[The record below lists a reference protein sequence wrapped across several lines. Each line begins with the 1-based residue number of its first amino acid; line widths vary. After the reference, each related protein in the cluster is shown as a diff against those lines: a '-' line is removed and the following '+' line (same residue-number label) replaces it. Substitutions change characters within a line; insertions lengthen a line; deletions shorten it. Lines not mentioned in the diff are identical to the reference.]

1 MQFEKRQVRL
11 GDIRPSAQN
20 PREDFGDIGA
30 LARSIEATGGEPLN
44 PPVVVADGNVYRIVD
59 GERRYRAL
67 SSIYGEDREVSAL
80 VADTMD
86 EANELV
92 AMLATDDKRQLTE
105 AERARGVQQ
114 MLVLGIDEQR
124 IERASRATAGQ
135 IRAARKLRGRIDAG
149 VQVTLEQLEA
159 ASSFDDEKDV
169 EAVLAAGEGWAGKA
183 DSIRRRNEREEA
195 KAEDYDAFG
204 DAGIPVVKEKPEGF
218 TYKDWAHLG
227 LVAAKLEDKEYPAG
241 TVAVWNDRYWDFFA
255 PKGGEDAEPEKTE
268 EEIRA
273 EQEAAREKAALE
285 ELYRSQIGFVAS
297 GAFAMSK
304 DLMMCV
310 RGGVPTRPRCSWR
323 WAATATPRTR
333 SASVPYA
340 TSLLAT
346 SRRAS
351 PTSTRPAAGSWRRPR
366 TWPSS
371 TIAGAATTRR
381 RGSTTMTSSAPWAS
395 SPARRTCGSWRGCRR
410 APRRRRRMSSE
421 DENYVTVTVK
431 ARGHECSILCRE
443 ATVATVGADGEPGTS
458 LHVGTFDSKSIRVLA
473 EAALSEL
480 LSAGVRAGIPMDAM
494 RIELV
499 YAAVHCGFPE
509 EEERSAICYDLDID
523 MDESGRKDEKDE

>member
-1 MQFEKRQVRL
+1 MQFEKKSVRL
-11 GDIRPSAQN
+11 GDIRPSGQN

-44 PPVVVADGNVYRIVD
+44 PPVVVADGNVFRIVD

-67 SSIYGEDREVSAL
+67 SSIYGEDREVSVL

-114 MLVLGIDEQR
+114 MLVLGVDEQR

-159 ASSFDDEKDV
+159 ASAFDDEKDV

-183 DSIRRRNEREEA
+183 DSIRRRKEREEA

-218 TYKDWAHLG
+218 VYTSWANFG
-227 LVAAKLEDKEYPAG
+227 DAAKKLEGNDVTG
-241 TVAVWNDRYWDFFA
+241 FVAVMADRYWELYKPDDRS
-255 PKGGEDAEPEKTE
+255 GAEPEKTE

-273 EQEAAREKAALE
+273 EQEAEREDAALKG
-285 ELYRSQIGFVAS
+285 LYRSLIGFVAS

-310 RGGVPTRPRCSWR
+310 RVGREDPPALLVAMGGDSNPENEERFGAVRDEFARNLKACKPNEYEAGCWLMAAAKDMAQLNNRWGGDDAEAWLDHYDIFCS
-323 WAATATPRTR
+323 
-333 SASVPYA
+333 
-340 TSLLAT
+340 
-346 SRRAS
+346 
-351 PTSTRPAAGSWRRPR
+351 AGF
-366 TWPSS
+366 
-371 TIAGAATTRR
+371 
-381 RGSTTMTSSAPWAS
+381 
-395 SPARRTCGSWRGCRR
+395 
-410 APRRRRRMSSE
+410 
-421 DENYVTVTVK
+421 
-431 ARGHECSILCRE
+431 
-443 ATVATVGADGEPGTS
+443 EPGEEDVW
-458 LHVGTFDSKSIRVLA
+458 LMERVQA
-473 EAALSEL
+473 
-480 LSAGVRAGIPMDAM
+480 SAK
-494 RIELV
+494 
-499 YAAVHCGFPE
+499 E
-509 EEERSAICYDLDID
+509 E
-523 MDESGRKDEKDE
+523 EKDE

>member
-1 MQFEKRQVRL
+1 MQFEKKSVRL
-11 GDIRPSAQN
+11 GDIRPSGQN

-80 VADTMD
+80 VADTMG

-149 VQVTLEQLEA
+149 AQVTLEQLEA
-159 ASSFDDEKDV
+159 ASAFEDEKDI
-169 EAVLAAGEGWAGKA
+169 EAVLAAGDGWAGKA
-183 DSIRRRNEREEA
+183 DGIRRRIEREEA

-204 DAGIPVVKEKPEGF
+204 DAGIPVVKEQPDGF
-218 TYKDWAHLG
+218 AYRDWCHLG
-227 LVAAKLEDKEYPAG
+227 LVASKLESKEFPAG
-241 TVAVWNDRYWDFFA
+241 TVAVWSGSYWDLYG

-273 EQEAAREKAALE
+273 EQEAEREEAALKD
-285 ELYRSQIGFVAS
+285 LYRSQIGFVAS

-304 DLMMCV
+304 DLMMHV
-310 RGGVPTRPRCSWR
+310 RVSREDPSALLVAMGGDSHVENEERFGDVRDEFARNLKACRPSEYEAGCWLMAAAKDMALLNNRWGGDDEEEWLDHWDIFCS
-323 WAATATPRTR
+323 
-333 SASVPYA
+333 
-340 TSLLAT
+340 
-346 SRRAS
+346 
-351 PTSTRPAAGSWRRPR
+351 AGF
-366 TWPSS
+366 
-371 TIAGAATTRR
+371 
-381 RGSTTMTSSAPWAS
+381 
-395 SPARRTCGSWRGCRR
+395 
-410 APRRRRRMSSE
+410 
-421 DENYVTVTVK
+421 
-431 ARGHECSILCRE
+431 
-443 ATVATVGADGEPGTS
+443 EPGEEDVW
-458 LHVGTFDSKSIRVLA
+458 LMERVQA
-473 EAALSEL
+473 S
-480 LSAGVRAGIPMDAM
+480 
-494 RIELV
+494 
-499 YAAVHCGFPE
+499 FKE
-509 EEERSAICYDLDID
+509 E
-523 MDESGRKDEKDE
+523 EKDE

>member
-11 GDIRPSAQN
+11 GDIRPSEQN

-114 MLVLGIDEQR
+114 MLVLGVDEQR

-159 ASSFDDEKDV
+159 ASAFDDEKDV
-169 EAVLAAGEGWAGKA
+169 EAVLAAGDGWAGKA
-183 DSIRRRNEREEA
+183 DSIRRRVEREEA

-204 DAGIPVVKEKPEGF
+204 DAGIPVVKERPEGF
-218 TYKDWAHLG
+218 NYTDWVNVG
-227 LVAAKLEDKEYPAG
+227 LAAQKLEGKEFAAG
-241 TVAVWNDRYWDFFA
+241 TVAVWKGSYWDLYE
-255 PKGGEDAEPEKTE
+255 PDDGSGAEPEKTE

-273 EQEAAREKAALE
+273 EQEAAREKTALE
-285 ELYRSQIGFVAS
+285 GLYRSLIGFVAS
-297 GAFAMSK
+297 GAFAMSR

-310 RGGVPTRPRCSWR
+310 RVGREDPPALLVAMGGDSNPENEERFGLVRDEFARNLKACRPSEYEAGCWLMAAAKDMAQLNNRWGGDDAEAWLDHYDIFCS
-323 WAATATPRTR
+323 
-333 SASVPYA
+333 
-340 TSLLAT
+340 
-346 SRRAS
+346 
-351 PTSTRPAAGSWRRPR
+351 AGF
-366 TWPSS
+366 
-371 TIAGAATTRR
+371 
-381 RGSTTMTSSAPWAS
+381 
-395 SPARRTCGSWRGCRR
+395 
-410 APRRRRRMSSE
+410 
-421 DENYVTVTVK
+421 
-431 ARGHECSILCRE
+431 
-443 ATVATVGADGEPGTS
+443 EPGEEDVW
-458 LHVGTFDSKSIRVLA
+458 LMERVQASADADA
-473 EAALSEL
+473 EA
-480 LSAGVRAGIPMDAM
+480 
-494 RIELV
+494 
-499 YAAVHCGFPE
+499 
-509 EEERSAICYDLDID
+509 
-523 MDESGRKDEKDE
+523 

>member
-1 MQFEKRQVRL
+1 MQFEKKSVRL
-11 GDIRPSAQN
+11 GDIRPSSQN

-114 MLVLGIDEQR
+114 MLVLGVDEQR

-135 IRAARKLRGRIDAG
+135 IRAARKLRGSIEGR
-149 VQVTLEQLEA
+149 QVTLDQLEA
-159 ASSFDDEKDV
+159 ASAFDDERDI
-169 EAVLAAGEGWAGKA
+169 EAALAAGEGWAGKA
-183 DSIRRRNEREEA
+183 DQIRRRNEREEA

-273 EQEAAREKAALE
+273 EQEAAREDAALKG
-285 ELYRSQIGFVAS
+285 LYRSLIGFVAS

-304 DLMMCV
+304 ELMMEV
-310 RGGVPTRPRCSWR
+310 RVGRADPPALLVAMGGDSNPENEERFGAVRDEFARNLKACKPNEYEAGCWLMAAAKDMAQLNNRWGGDDAEAWLDHYDIFCS
-323 WAATATPRTR
+323 
-333 SASVPYA
+333 
-340 TSLLAT
+340 
-346 SRRAS
+346 
-351 PTSTRPAAGSWRRPR
+351 AGF
-366 TWPSS
+366 
-371 TIAGAATTRR
+371 
-381 RGSTTMTSSAPWAS
+381 
-395 SPARRTCGSWRGCRR
+395 
-410 APRRRRRMSSE
+410 
-421 DENYVTVTVK
+421 
-431 ARGHECSILCRE
+431 
-443 ATVATVGADGEPGTS
+443 EPGEEDVW
-458 LHVGTFDSKSIRVLA
+458 LMERVQA
-473 EAALSEL
+473 SFKE
-480 LSAGVRAGIPMDAM
+480 
-494 RIELV
+494 
-499 YAAVHCGFPE
+499 
-509 EEERSAICYDLDID
+509 
-523 MDESGRKDEKDE
+523 EKDE

>member
-1 MQFEKRQVRL
+1 MQFEKKSVRL
-11 GDIRPSAQN
+11 GDIRPSEQN

-114 MLVLGIDEQR
+114 MLVLGVDEQR

-159 ASSFDDEKDV
+159 ASAFEDEKDV

-183 DSIRRRNEREEA
+183 DSIRRRVEREEA
-195 KAEDYDAFG
+195 KAEDYVAFG

-218 TYKDWAHLG
+218 TYKDWANCG
-227 LVAAKLEDKEYPAG
+227 LAAEKLEKKEFAAG
-241 TVAVWNDRYWDFFA
+241 TVAVWKGSYWDLYG
-255 PKGGEDAEPEKTE
+255 PQDGSDAEPEKTE
-268 EEIRA
+268 EEILA
-273 EQEAAREKAALE
+273 EQEAAREEAALND
-285 ELYRSQIGFVAS
+285 LYRSLIGFVAS

-304 DLMMCV
+304 DLMACV
-310 RGGVPTRPRCSWR
+310 CANRGDP
-323 WAATATPRTR
+323 AA
-333 SASVPYA
+333 
-340 TSLLAT
+340 LLAAMGGD
-346 SRRAS
+346 SLVENDERFGAVRDEFARNLKAC
-351 PTSTRPAAGSWRRPR
+351 RPSEYEAGCWLMAAAKDMAQLNNRWGGDDAEAWLDHYDIFCS
-366 TWPSS
+366 
-371 TIAGAATTRR
+371 AGF
-381 RGSTTMTSSAPWAS
+381 
-395 SPARRTCGSWRGCRR
+395 
-410 APRRRRRMSSE
+410 
-421 DENYVTVTVK
+421 
-431 ARGHECSILCRE
+431 
-443 ATVATVGADGEPGTS
+443 EPGEEDVW
-458 LHVGTFDSKSIRVLA
+458 LMERVQA
-473 EAALSEL
+473 
-480 LSAGVRAGIPMDAM
+480 SAK
-494 RIELV
+494 
-499 YAAVHCGFPE
+499 E
-509 EEERSAICYDLDID
+509 E
-523 MDESGRKDEKDE
+523 EKDE

>member
-1 MQFEKRQVRL
+1 MQFEKRAVRL
-11 GDIRPSAQN
+11 GDIRPSEQN

-44 PPVVVADGNVYRIVD
+44 PPVVVADGNVFRIVD

-80 VADTMD
+80 VAESMD

-159 ASSFDDEKDV
+159 ASAFDDEKDV

-204 DAGIPVVKEKPEGF
+204 DAGIPVVKKRPEG
-218 TYKDWAHLG
+218 TIYVDWIHLG
-227 LVAAKLEDKEYPAG
+227 LAGAKLERLDVAPG
-241 TVAVWNDRYWDFFA
+241 TVAVAYSVGWYLYA
-255 PKGGEDAEPEKTE
+255 PDDGAGGKAEKTE

-273 EQEAAREKAALE
+273 EQGAAREDEALKD
-285 ELYRSQIGFVAS
+285 LYRRLVGFVAS
-297 GAFAMSK
+297 GAFTMPDDLKRIVREARVEPVVVADAIGGDPSFETDKRVAGAREEFMARLGPSGPSEYEAGFRLMSAAR
-304 DLMMCV
+304 DMV
-310 RGGVPTRPRCSWR
+310 RLNSTCSGDDAGEWLGH
-323 WAATATPRTR
+323 WKLFR
-333 SASVPYA
+333 SA
-340 TSLLAT
+340 
-346 SRRAS
+346 
-351 PTSTRPAAGSWRRPR
+351 GFE
-366 TWPSS
+366 PSGDDEWLM
-371 TIAGAATTRR
+371 ARVQE
-381 RGSTTMTSSAPWAS
+381 SA
-395 SPARRTCGSWRGCRR
+395 
-410 APRRRRRMSSE
+410 
-421 DENYVTVTVK
+421 
-431 ARGHECSILCRE
+431 
-443 ATVATVGADGEPGTS
+443 
-458 LHVGTFDSKSIRVLA
+458 
-473 EAALSEL
+473 
-480 LSAGVRAGIPMDAM
+480 
-494 RIELV
+494 
-499 YAAVHCGFPE
+499 E
-509 EEERSAICYDLDID
+509 EEE
-523 MDESGRKDEKDE
+523 KDE

>member
-1 MQFEKRQVRL
+1 MRFEKKSVRL
-11 GDIRPSAQN
+11 GDIRPSGQN

-92 AMLATDDKRQLTE
+92 AMLATDDKRRLTE

-135 IRAARKLRGRIDAG
+135 IRAVRRLRGSIEGR
-149 VQVTLEQLEA
+149 QVTLEQLEA
-159 ASSFDDEKDV
+159 ASAFDDEKDI
-169 EAVLAAGEGWAGKA
+169 EAVLAAGDGWAGKA

-218 TYKDWAHLG
+218 VYTNWANFG
-227 LVAAKLEDKEYPAG
+227 DAAKKLEGEDVTG
-241 TVAVWNDRYWDFFA
+241 FVAVMADRYWQLYKPDDRS
-255 PKGGEDAEPEKTE
+255 GAEPEKTE

-273 EQEAAREKAALE
+273 EQEATREDAALKG
-285 ELYRSQIGFVAS
+285 LYRGLIGFVAS

-304 DLMMCV
+304 DLMMEV
-310 RGGVPTRPRCSWR
+310 RVGRADPPALLVAMGGDSNPENEERFGAVRDEFARNLKACKPNEYEAGCWLMAAAKDMAQLNNCWGGDDAEAWLDHYDIFCS
-323 WAATATPRTR
+323 
-333 SASVPYA
+333 
-340 TSLLAT
+340 
-346 SRRAS
+346 
-351 PTSTRPAAGSWRRPR
+351 AGF
-366 TWPSS
+366 
-371 TIAGAATTRR
+371 
-381 RGSTTMTSSAPWAS
+381 
-395 SPARRTCGSWRGCRR
+395 
-410 APRRRRRMSSE
+410 
-421 DENYVTVTVK
+421 
-431 ARGHECSILCRE
+431 
-443 ATVATVGADGEPGTS
+443 EPGEEDVW
-458 LHVGTFDSKSIRVLA
+458 LMERVQA
-473 EAALSEL
+473 S
-480 LSAGVRAGIPMDAM
+480 
-494 RIELV
+494 
-499 YAAVHCGFPE
+499 FKE
-509 EEERSAICYDLDID
+509 EK
-523 MDESGRKDEKDE
+523 KDE